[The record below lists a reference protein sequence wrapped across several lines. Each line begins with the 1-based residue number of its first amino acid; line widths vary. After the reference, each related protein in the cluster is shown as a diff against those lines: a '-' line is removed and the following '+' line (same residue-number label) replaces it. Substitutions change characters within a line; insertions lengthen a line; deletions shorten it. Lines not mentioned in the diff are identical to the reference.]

1 MQSDVIF
8 SFQYPEC
15 GTASLEFNLIQ
26 EQRAYHRQMA
36 LLMLFWFH
44 VTVFSPDI
52 GQDQNV
58 TGTMLMCF
66 KRRGVGVH
74 NPSFGLL
81 AHANTLCKFFCNKT
95 CIIWFHIRVSA
106 TIVVRC
112 LKWLINMSL
121 INSYI
126 SKPHSLHQKRS
137 IYGHTSDFPMPVR
150 DGQMWIFS
158 LRSTCRHL
166 TTGMHVR
173 QRERYPEA
181 IQSMSSPVRDGRTHL
196 QRLSPGDKTPNG
208 GVAWTGVWKI
218 NKEP

>member
-74 NPSFGLL
+74 NPSFGLF
-81 AHANTLCKFFCNKT
+81 AHANTLCKFFCNMT

-121 INSYI
+121 INSKVTFPNLTLCTKNAPFI
-126 SKPHSLHQKRS
+126 DTHQ
-137 IYGHTSDFPMPVR
+137 
-150 DGQMWIFS
+150 IF
-158 LRSTCRHL
+158 LCPYATARC
-166 TTGMHVR
+166 
-173 QRERYPEA
+173 E
-181 IQSMSSPVRDGRTHL
+181 SSPYAPHVGTWQPGCTSAKENATQKL
-196 QRLSPGDKTPNG
+196 FKVCPVLSETAAPICNVSPQETKHQTAALHEQGSGK
-208 GVAWTGVWKI
+208 
-218 NKEP
+218 